1 MRVNSKREESN
12 VIVVA
17 INHPVADYEA
27 WKKVYDEEN
36 PVKLGHALF
45 ARVNR
50 SVDDPN
56 TITVVAGF
64 ESLEKARGFLDNPE
78 LKEAMER
85 AGVTGSPR
93 IEIYEELE
101 VITA

>member
-1 MRVNSKREESN
+1 M
-12 VIVVA
+12 IVAA
-17 INHPVADYEA
+17 IQHPVADYEA

-45 ARVNR
+45 SRVNR

-56 TITVVAGF
+56 TIVVVAGF

-85 AGVTGSPR
+85 AGVSGEPR
-93 IEIYEELE
+93 IELYEEVE
-101 VITA
+101 AIMA

>member
-1 MRVNSKREESN
+1 M
-12 VIVVA
+12 IVAA
-17 INHPVADYEA
+17 IQHPVADYEA

-56 TITVVAGF
+56 TIIVVAGF

-93 IEIYEELE
+93 IEIYEEVE

>member
-1 MRVNSKREESN
+1 M
-12 VIVVA
+12 IVAA
-17 INHPVADYEA
+17 IQHPVADYEA

-85 AGVTGSPR
+85 AGVSGEPR
-93 IEIYEELE
+93 IELYEEVE
-101 VITA
+101 AIMA